1 MKVVILGSGKG
12 TNAEAIMSAAAE
24 NQLANVEIVG
34 VLSDSQD
41 AMILKYAKSH
51 NILNA
56 FLEPGEHKYRLL
68 NEGEDLWIKTIQ
80 ELQSDLIVLAGFM
93 RILDS
98 KFLSTFKNKIIN
110 LHPSLLPSFPGLNSI
125 EKAFEKKVKITGCT
139 VHWVN
144 EKIDEGEII
153 AQAPVR
159 IMNGDDLDMVK
170 QKVQAAEHMLLPW
183 VIRDLDLGIIPFA
196 E

>member
-12 TNAEAIMSAAAE
+12 TNAEAIMNAASE

-34 VLSDSQD
+34 VLSDYQD

-51 NILNA
+51 NIRNA

-68 NEGEDLWIKTIQ
+68 NEGEDIWIKTIQ
-80 ELQSDLIVLAGFM
+80 ELQPDLIVLAGFM

-159 IMNGDDLDMVK
+159 IMNGDDLNMVK

-183 VIRDLDLGIIPFA
+183 VIRDLDMGIIPFA

>member
-12 TNAEAIMSAAAE
+12 TNAEAIMRAAAE

>member
-1 MKVVILGSGKG
+1 MKVVIIGSGKG

-159 IMNGDDLDMVK
+159 IMNGDDLNMVK

>member
-12 TNAEAIMSAAAE
+12 TNAEAIMNAASE

-51 NILNA
+51 SIRNA

-68 NEGEDLWIKTIQ
+68 NEEEDIWIKAIQ
-80 ELQSDLIVLAGFM
+80 ELQPDLIVLAGFM

-98 KFLSTFKNKIIN
+98 KFLSTFENKIIN

-159 IMNGDDLDMVK
+159 IMNGDDLNMVK

>member
-12 TNAEAIMSAAAE
+12 TNAEAIMNAASE

-34 VLSDSQD
+34 VLSDSRD

-51 NILNA
+51 SIRNA

-68 NEGEDLWIKTIQ
+68 DEEEDIWIKAIQ
-80 ELQSDLIVLAGFM
+80 ELQPDLIVLAGFM

-159 IMNGDDLDMVK
+159 IMNGDDLNMVK

>member
-12 TNAEAIMSAAAE
+12 TNAEAIMNAASE

-34 VLSDSQD
+34 VLSDSQA

-51 NILNA
+51 SIRNA

-80 ELQSDLIVLAGFM
+80 ELQPDLIVLAGFM

-98 KFLSTFKNKIIN
+98 KFLATFKNKIIN

-159 IMNGDDLDMVK
+159 IMNGDDLNMVK

>member
-12 TNAEAIMSAAAE
+12 TNAEAIMNAASE

-51 NILNA
+51 NIRSA

-68 NEGEDLWIKTIQ
+68 NEGEDIWIKAIQ
-80 ELQSDLIVLAGFM
+80 ELQPDLIVLAGFM

-98 KFLSTFKNKIIN
+98 KFLATFKNKIIN

-144 EKIDEGEII
+144 EEVDGGEII

-159 IMNGDDLDMVK
+159 IMDGDNLELVE

-183 VIRDLDLGIIPFA
+183 VIKDLANGTISFLK
-196 E
+196 

>member
-1 MKVVILGSGKG
+1 MKVVIIGSGKG
-12 TNAEAIMSAAAE
+12 TNAEAIMSAAAK

>member
-12 TNAEAIMSAAAE
+12 TNAEAIMNAASE

-51 NILNA
+51 NIRNA
-56 FLEPGEHKYRLL
+56 FLEPGEHKYKLL
-68 NEGEDLWIKTIQ
+68 NEGEDIWIKTIQ
-80 ELQSDLIVLAGFM
+80 ELQPDLIVLAGFM
-93 RILDS
+93 RILDC

-159 IMNGDDLDMVK
+159 IMNGDDLNMVK

-183 VIRDLDLGIIPFA
+183 VIRDLDLGIIPFT

>member
-12 TNAEAIMSAAAE
+12 TNAEAIMNAASE

-144 EKIDEGEII
+144 EKIDECEII

>member
-12 TNAEAIMSAAAE
+12 TNAEAIMNAASE

-41 AMILKYAKSH
+41 AMILKYANSH
-51 NILNA
+51 NIRNT

-68 NEGEDLWIKTIQ
+68 NEGEDIWIKTIQ
-80 ELQSDLIVLAGFM
+80 ELQPDLIVLAGFM

-98 KFLSTFKNKIIN
+98 KFLAIFKNKIIN

-159 IMNGDDLDMVK
+159 IMNGDDLNMVK

>member
-12 TNAEAIMSAAAE
+12 TNAEAIMNAASE

-34 VLSDSQD
+34 VLSDSRD

-51 NILNA
+51 NIRNA

-68 NEGEDLWIKTIQ
+68 NEGEDIWIKTIQ
-80 ELQSDLIVLAGFM
+80 ELQPDLIVLAGFM

-98 KFLSTFKNKIIN
+98 KFLSIFKNKIIN

-159 IMNGDDLDMVK
+159 IMNGDDLNMVK

>member
-12 TNAEAIMSAAAE
+12 TNAEAIMNAASE

-51 NILNA
+51 SIRNA

-68 NEGEDLWIKTIQ
+68 NEEEDIWIKAIQ
-80 ELQSDLIVLAGFM
+80 ELQPDLIVLAGFM

-98 KFLSTFKNKIIN
+98 KFLATFKNKIIN

-159 IMNGDDLDMVK
+159 IMNGDDLNMVK

>member
-12 TNAEAIMSAAAE
+12 TNAEAIMNAASE

-51 NILNA
+51 NIRNA

-68 NEGEDLWIKTIQ
+68 NEGEDIWIKTIQ
-80 ELQSDLIVLAGFM
+80 ELQPDLIVLAGFM

-98 KFLSTFKNKIIN
+98 KFLATFKNKIIN

-159 IMNGDDLDMVK
+159 IMNGDDLNMVK

>member
-12 TNAEAIMSAAAE
+12 TNAEAIMNAASE

-51 NILNA
+51 SIQNA

-68 NEGEDLWIKTIQ
+68 NEEEDIWIKAIQ
-80 ELQSDLIVLAGFM
+80 ELQPDLIVLAGFM

-159 IMNGDDLDMVK
+159 IMNGDDLNMVK

>member
-12 TNAEAIMSAAAE
+12 TNAEAIMNAASE

-51 NILNA
+51 SIRNA

-68 NEGEDLWIKTIQ
+68 NEEEDIWIKAIQ
-80 ELQSDLIVLAGFM
+80 ELQPDLIVLAGFM

-159 IMNGDDLDMVK
+159 IMNGDDLNMVK

-183 VIRDLDLGIIPFA
+183 VIRDLDMGIIPFA

>member
-12 TNAEAIMSAAAE
+12 TNAEAIMNAASE

-34 VLSDSQD
+34 VFSDSQD

-51 NILNA
+51 SIRNA

-68 NEGEDLWIKTIQ
+68 NEGEDIWIKTIQ
-80 ELQSDLIVLAGFM
+80 ELQPDLIVLAGFM

-98 KFLSTFKNKIIN
+98 KFLATFKNKIIN

-159 IMNGDDLDMVK
+159 IMNGDDLNMVK

>member
-12 TNAEAIMSAAAE
+12 TNAEAIMNAASE

-51 NILNA
+51 NIRNA
-56 FLEPGEHKYRLL
+56 FVEPGEHKYRLL
-68 NEGEDLWIKTIQ
+68 NEGENIWIKTIQ
-80 ELQSDLIVLAGFM
+80 ELQPDLIVLAGFM
-93 RILDS
+93 RILDC

-159 IMNGDDLDMVK
+159 IMNGDDLNMVK

-183 VIRDLDLGIIPFA
+183 VIRDLDLGIIPFT

>member
-12 TNAEAIMSAAAE
+12 TNAEAIMNAASE

-51 NILNA
+51 NIRNA
-56 FLEPGEHKYRLL
+56 FVEPGEHKYRLL
-68 NEGEDLWIKTIQ
+68 NEGEDIWIKTIQ
-80 ELQSDLIVLAGFM
+80 ELQPDLIVLAGFM

-98 KFLSTFKNKIIN
+98 KFLAIFKNKIIN

-159 IMNGDDLDMVK
+159 IMNGDDLNMVK

>member
-12 TNAEAIMSAAAE
+12 TNAEAIMNAASE

-51 NILNA
+51 SIRNA

-68 NEGEDLWIKTIQ
+68 NEEEDIWIKAIQ
-80 ELQSDLIVLAGFM
+80 ELQPDLIVLAGFM

-98 KFLSTFKNKIIN
+98 KFLSTFENKIIN

-159 IMNGDDLDMVK
+159 IMNGDDLNMVK

-183 VIRDLDLGIIPFA
+183 VIRDLDMGIIPFA

>member
-12 TNAEAIMSAAAE
+12 TNAEAIMNAASE
-24 NQLANVEIVG
+24 NQLANVKIVG
-34 VLSDSQD
+34 VFSDSQD

-51 NILNA
+51 NIYNA
-56 FLEPGEHKYRLL
+56 FLEPGENECKLL
-68 NEGEDLWIKTIQ
+68 NEGEDIWIETIQ
-80 ELQSDLIVLAGFM
+80 KLQPDLIVLAGFM
-93 RILDS
+93 RILGS
-98 KFLSTFKNKIIN
+98 KFLSTFNNKVIN

>member
-12 TNAEAIMSAAAE
+12 TNAEAIMNAASE

-51 NILNA
+51 NIRSA

-68 NEGEDLWIKTIQ
+68 NEGEDIWIKTIQ
-80 ELQSDLIVLAGFM
+80 ELQPDLIVLAGFM

-98 KFLSTFKNKIIN
+98 KFISTFKNKIIN

-159 IMNGDDLDMVK
+159 IMNGDDLNMVK

>member
-12 TNAEAIMSAAAE
+12 TNAEAIMNAASE

-51 NILNA
+51 SIRNA

-68 NEGEDLWIKTIQ
+68 NEGEDIWIKTIQ
-80 ELQSDLIVLAGFM
+80 ELQPDLIVLAGFM

-159 IMNGDDLDMVK
+159 IMNGDDLNMVK

-183 VIRDLDLGIIPFA
+183 VIRDLDMGIIPFA